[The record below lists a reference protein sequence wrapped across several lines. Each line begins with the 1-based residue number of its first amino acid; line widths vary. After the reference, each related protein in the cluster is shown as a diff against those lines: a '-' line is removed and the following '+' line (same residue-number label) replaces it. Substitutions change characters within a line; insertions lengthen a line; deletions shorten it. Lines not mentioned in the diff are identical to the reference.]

1 MTKFKLAII
10 LITLPFFA
18 LGANPPSI
26 LVSIK
31 PIHSIIAN
39 ITNEVT
45 DPELLLDSNISPHTY
60 ALKPSD
66 VKKMSDSD
74 IIIYTSSN
82 IENFLGKSIDN
93 LKNDKITI
101 ELIKIE
107 GLTLL
112 PNRTSNKIAIPE
124 PDEHQDEHHDEN
136 HIHDYNIDPHIWLLP
151 DNIAVI
157 AKYITDI
164 LTNHDPANALKYK
177 NNLMIFLDKLEK
189 HNLFIKNKL
198 SPYSG
203 KAFIVYH
210 DAFQYF
216 EKNYGLNNVGHL
228 TSPSNITLGAKKI
241 KQMKDIIKEHNVKCV
256 FREPQFSGTI
266 VQNIGD
272 SSNINVGV
280 LDPIGSEVKA
290 GKNAYF
296 DIIYNLANDFSNC
309 LGKNDTVK

>member
-45 DPELLLDSNISPHTY
+45 APELLLDSNISPHTY

-107 GLTLL
+107 GLTFC
-112 PNRTSNKIAIPE
+112 R
-124 PDEHQDEHHDEN
+124 
-136 HIHDYNIDPHIWLLP
+136 
-151 DNIAVI
+151 
-157 AKYITDI
+157 
-164 LTNHDPANALKYK
+164 
-177 NNLMIFLDKLEK
+177 FLIYV
-189 HNLFIKNKL
+189 LFI
-198 SPYSG
+198 SMCGTFPP
-203 KAFIVYH
+203 FW
-210 DAFQYF
+210 
-216 EKNYGLNNVGHL
+216 
-228 TSPSNITLGAKKI
+228 NIRLL
-241 KQMKDIIKEHNVKCV
+241 
-256 FREPQFSGTI
+256 FFFF
-266 VQNIGD
+266 
-272 SSNINVGV
+272 
-280 LDPIGSEVKA
+280 L
-290 GKNAYF
+290 F
-296 DIIYNLANDFSNC
+296 FNLQPTWA
-309 LGKNDTVK
+309 